1 MQAPLRE
8 SVDLNALLRDVCS
21 QCADRALAKPLQ
33 LDLDAE
39 DPRTEVAGSPL
50 LLRELFAN
58 LVDNAIRYTPSGG
71 EVAVRVANAPA
82 PQVIVEDTGVGIA
95 PQDREL
101 VFERFYRVLGT
112 GESGSGLGLPIVKA
126 IAELHGAAIHV
137 EDREQGTGTRFR
149 VVFARAA

>member
-1 MQAPLRE
+1 
-8 SVDLNALLRDVCS
+8 
-21 QCADRALAKPLQ
+21 
-33 LDLDAE
+33 
-39 DPRTEVAGSPL
+39 
-50 LLRELFAN
+50 
-58 LVDNAIRYTPSGG
+58 
-71 EVAVRVANAPA
+71 
-82 PQVIVEDTGVGIA
+82 VIVEDTGVGIA

-137 EDREQGTGTRFR
+137 EDREEGAGTRFR